1 MKIQKFLL
9 PIAIFSAFS
18 FATIAI
24 VSCDEEKTE
33 SGCEATDA
41 DEDDACDISD
51 VVYCYDEDD
60 PDGGYFTYKG
70 KKYTDLD
77 ALTAD
82 VCDGDATA
90 TTIDKSKIRSK
101 LSAQAKSLMIRIR
114 TRAL

>member
-9 PIAIFSAFS
+9 PIALFSAFS

-82 VCDGDATA
+82 VCGATA